1 MSLEKIENKGKELL
15 QEVLDGLPELEDGK
29 NVCLALSGGLDSTVL
44 LYVLVKKYGVDRVKT
59 LSFDFGQRHVIELD
73 VAVKT
78 ASRLNISHK
87 IVKLDYLK
95 DIAKD
100 VSALISGSELKPKT
114 AEENS
119 GNPTVNTYVPW
130 RNGQFAMITAAFA
143 EANNCSY
150 ILQATNQVDCYG
162 YFDTTTDF
170 RDALNAVFNLNR
182 QNPLELV
189 TPFVE
194 LYKEE
199 ELLIAKEMSEEVGF
213 DILEDT
219 WSCYNGYSEE
229 YNFKECSCCNTC
241 EEKLKGYIEA
251 DFSDNTILNKFNIT
265 IQELEN
271 KKKLIKG

>member
-1 MSLEKIENKGKELL
+1 MENRGKELL
-15 QEVLDGLPELEDGK
+15 QEVLNSLPDLEEGK
-29 NVCLALSGGLDSTVL
+29 NVCLALSGGLDSTTL
-44 LYVLVKKYGVDRVKT
+44 AYVLVMKYGADRVKT
-59 LSFDFGQRHVIELD
+59 LSFDFGQRHVVELEMAD
-73 VAVKT
+73 KT
-78 ASRLNISHK
+78 ARQLGVYHK
-87 IVKLDYLK
+87 IIKLDYLK

-100 VSALISGSELKPKT
+100 VSALFADSKLKPKT
-114 AEENS
+114 AEENA
-119 GNPTVNTYVPW
+119 GNPQVNTYVPW

-143 EANNCSY
+143 EANNCRY

-162 YFDTTTDF
+162 YFDTSIDF

-194 LYKEE
+194 MYKDE
-199 ELLIAKEMSEEVGF
+199 ELIIAKELSDIF
-213 DILEDT
+213 SCDILENT

-229 YNFKECSCCNTC
+229 HNFKECSHCNTC

-251 DFSDNTILNKFNIT
+251 DFSDVQIMNKFNISS
-265 IQELEN
+265 EDLEN